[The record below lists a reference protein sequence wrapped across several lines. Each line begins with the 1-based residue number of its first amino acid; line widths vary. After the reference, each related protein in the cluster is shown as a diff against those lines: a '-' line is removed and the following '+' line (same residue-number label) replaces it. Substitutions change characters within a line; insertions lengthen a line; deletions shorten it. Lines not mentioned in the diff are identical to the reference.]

1 MKKLD
6 VVKYEFREGKMI
18 MVWHRYNTEDSN
30 NDCSGTWF
38 ALRELNKAEVAEF
51 ARMHTDP
58 DIECTV
64 L

>member
-6 VVKYEFREGKMI
+6 VVKYEFRDGKMI

-30 NDCSGTWF
+30 NDSSGTWF
-38 ALRELNKAEVAEF
+38 ALKELSKEDVQKFAEMHVDPGIEVA
-51 ARMHTDP
+51 
-58 DIECTV
+58 V